1 MVDLV
6 AEWPAAVY
14 LTFQRPLRSW
24 QRTPAPCFRREMP
37 PRPSHCEGGRTRWRE
52 SGAHLAITRSFLLSE
67 LPERQ
72 ISSSRPGN
80 RFPLSRIRRELLPL
94 PGGWFLTSSQPDRKH
109 GPTAAVEGAWLWN
122 EQSSFCI
129 RCVFFSQYH
138 SSGSS
143 RLLGRIWG
151 RKQAYKWSVVRDRD
165 QCYNIILKK
174 YLKKK
179 NNAVKFSGIFTAK
192 LLISPRFSEGSITD
206 QTWSHPGFRKV
217 SGGDY
222 GILNRSRSVS
232 T

>member
-14 LTFQRPLRSW
+14 LTFQRPLRGW
-24 QRTPAPCFRREMP
+24 QRTPAPCFQREMP

-52 SGAHLAITRSFLLSE
+52 SDAHFAITRSFLLSE

-72 ISSSRPGN
+72 ISPSRPGN
-80 RFPLSRIRRELLPL
+80 RFPLSRIWRELLPL
-94 PGGWFLTSSQPDRKH
+94 PGGWVLTSSQPDRKH
-109 GPTAAVEGAWLWN
+109 GPTAAVEVVWFWN

-129 RCVFFSQYH
+129 RSVFFFQYH
-138 SSGSS
+138 SSGFP

-151 RKQAYKWSVVRDRD
+151 REQAYEWCVVWGRD
-165 QCYNIILKK
+165 QCYNIIV
-174 YLKKK
+174 KK
-179 NNAVKFSGIFTAK
+179 NGVKFSGIFSAK
-192 LLISPRFSEGSITD
+192 LLISLPFSEGSTTD

-217 SGGDY
+217 SGDDY
-222 GILNRSRSVS
+222 GFLNRSRWVS